1 MLSFKLCQTN
11 LKNGEIKRD
20 VPFELCQLAAYKQYS
35 ATHSLPTNS
44 LHRQAG
50 GRWGPVP
57 RGTGI

>member
-35 ATHSLPTNS
+35 ATHILPTNS

-50 GRWGPVP
+50 GC
-57 RGTGI
+57 